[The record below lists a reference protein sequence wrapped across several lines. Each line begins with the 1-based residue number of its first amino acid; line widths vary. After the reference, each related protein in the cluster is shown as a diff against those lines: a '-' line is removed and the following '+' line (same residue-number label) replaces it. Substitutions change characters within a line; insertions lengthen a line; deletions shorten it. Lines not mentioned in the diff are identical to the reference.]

1 MRERVRILDG
11 CLAEL
16 EDALER
22 GEVVVSTALA
32 GRLAPV
38 IGGLEPGIAITVAQ
52 ELVFR
57 QQEMCLADRQT
68 LGAAAA
74 GGETTHG
81 PQAGMTAKEAH
92 RLTERIRA
100 GAQNLC
106 ELVFEAHKGRAWV
119 ALGYQSWEN
128 YVREEFNL
136 SRSRSYE
143 LVDQGRVLQVLST
156 AAKVPLR
163 AGVSPYAVREIR
175 RYVPELAEEIRARVS
190 AGVSNKEAREIV
202 VQVVQDKRRAI
213 AETRIDRSSPDVE
226 SPSRRLSKVLRA
238 NRRSSDTLADVIL
251 YLTSLPPPPLILKSA
266 GGDLPF
272 DKNQVSRAL
281 SWLTRF
287 AEEIGAVPVSTPAR
301 RAG

>member
-22 GEVVVSTALA
+22 GEVVVSTTLA
-32 GRLAPV
+32 ARLAPV
-38 IGGLEPGIAITVAQ
+38 IGGLEPGIGITAAQ

-57 QQEMCLADRQT
+57 EQETCLADHQA
-68 LGAAAA
+68 LGAASA
-74 GGETTHG
+74 GGDINHG
-81 PQAGMTAKEAH
+81 PQASLTAKEAR

-119 ALGYQSWEN
+119 ALGYQSWED
-128 YVREEFNL
+128 YVREEFTL

-163 AGVSPYAVREIR
+163 AVSPWAVREIK
-175 RYVPELAEEIRARVS
+175 RYVPELAEEIRARVG

-202 VQVVQDKRRAI
+202 VQVIQDKRRAI
-213 AETRIDRSSPDVE
+213 AKTRIDRISPDAE

-238 NRRSSDTLADVIL
+238 NHRSGDTLADVIL
-251 YLTSLPPPPLILKSA
+251 YLTSLPPPSLILKRA

-281 SWLTRF
+281 SWLTGF